1 VRRRTIGLW
10 TGACACGLALLG
22 ACGDQGGSTADFC
35 ADVRAHRDEILA
47 VPPTADEIDAF
58 VDLHRDIGRVAP
70 LAIEEEWNDLV
81 VNYETAS
88 TVDPGDPESVQRTI
102 ETALRTE
109 RSVLAVQEWVAE
121 NCQVDLG
128 PVATMQAPA
137 TTTIASS
144 VPPPDD
150 APPPDDGDGDDNGD
164 GG

>member
-1 VRRRTIGLW
+1 MRRRTISLW
-10 TGACACGLALLG
+10 TGACACGVALLG

-35 ADVRAHRDEILA
+35 ADVRVHRGEILA
-47 VPPTADEIDAF
+47 VPPTADDIEAF
-58 VDLHRDIGRVAP
+58 VDLHRDLGRAAP

-109 RSVLAVQEWVAE
+109 RSVLAVQQWVAE

-128 PVATMQAPA
+128 PVATMQAQA
-137 TTTIASS
+137 TTTVASS
-144 VPPPDD
+144 VPPSV
-150 APPPDDGDGDDNGD
+150 AGDDGDD
-164 GG
+164 